1 MGVVALSGARPTT
14 SQSDESLAMGRWQ
27 AVSLRALID
36 VTTKLMTDGGY
47 RNLLV
52 KRPDEALGQ
61 FDLTPQEIEA
71 LKTRDRWRLEECGL
85 EEWTARWVSS
95 LR

>member
-1 MGVVALSGARPTT
+1 
-14 SQSDESLAMGRWQ
+14 
-27 AVSLRALID
+27 VSLRALID
-36 VTTKLMTDGGY
+36 VTTKLMTEGEY

-52 KRPDEALGQ
+52 NNPDRALSQ
-61 FDLTPQEIEA
+61 FDLTQSEIEA
-71 LKTRDRWRLEECGL
+71 LKTRDRWLLEECGL

>member
-1 MGVVALSGARPTT
+1 MHNGLSRRRA
-14 SQSDESLAMGRWQ
+14 EL
-27 AVSLRALID
+27 SLRALID
-36 VTTKLMTDGGY
+36 VTTKLMTDGEY

-52 KRPDEALGQ
+52 NNPDEALAP
-61 FDLTPQEIEA
+61 FDLSGQEIEA
-71 LKTRDRWRLEECGL
+71 LTTRDRWLLEDCGL

>member
-1 MGVVALSGARPTT
+1 M
-14 SQSDESLAMGRWQ
+14 
-27 AVSLRALID
+27 SLRALID
-36 VTTKLMTDGGY
+36 VTYKLMTDGDF

-52 KRPDEALGQ
+52 NQPDAAVAQ
-61 FDLTPQEIEA
+61 FELTPQEIEA
-71 LKTRDRWRLEECGL
+71 LQTRDRWLLQDAGL

>member
-1 MGVVALSGARPTT
+1 M
-14 SQSDESLAMGRWQ
+14 
-27 AVSLRALID
+27 ID
-36 VTTKLMTDGGY
+36 VTRLLMTDGDY

-52 KRPDEALGQ
+52 NHPDEALGR
-61 FDLTPQEIEA
+61 FNLSPEEIQA
-71 LKTRDRWRLEECGL
+71 FKSRDRWLLEECGL